1 MATRTTTRARALGVA
16 RRLAVGA
23 LQRIAREVDRLSVA
37 LEPVRGV
44 TALRE
49 PARKVE
55 LEVSAR
61 MAPRRVEPRVTT
73 SALLEPATPDPPVA
87 PDPPATAPEES
98 PTASTSPAVSI
109 TPALLQVGHLRDLL
123 DPQLAIL
130 RDVATWEQAEDPVEA
145 VHRVR
150 VATRR
155 LRAFVRLF
163 APMLGSKR
171 ARRLERR
178 LRAITRGLGPVRE
191 WDVLL
196 AGLRGQ
202 QVDAEPLTR
211 AALEHVEAWAQGQRR
226 KAVRR
231 AHAALAEEDAVA
243 LAEALDAEVDRVCG
257 RLLRHDDPLPAGA
270 SALLEPELA
279 RALEGMPTPAGET
292 DMDALHDARIRA
304 KRLRYA
310 LELLQPV
317 LGEIH
322 GSLRPTLKRVQSTLG
337 EHREA
342 AQLVERLHERR
353 AALDAQGLPTLAGAL
368 GPVETALLRRRQRA
382 FAQGMRALAE
392 LRARA
397 EVIRAQA

>member
-1 MATRTTTRARALGVA
+1 MAPTTTRARALGLA
-16 RRLAVGA
+16 RWLAAGA
-23 LQRIAREVDRLSVA
+23 LQRIAREVDRLSLA
-37 LEPVRGV
+37 LEPVRRV
-44 TALRE
+44 IPLRE
-49 PARKVE
+49 PAGKVE

-61 MAPRRVEPRVTT
+61 TAPRRVEPPTTT
-73 SALLEPATPDPPVA
+73 SAPLEPAT
-87 PDPPATAPEES
+87 PDPPATAPEERAPASAS
-98 PTASTSPAVSI
+98 PTVSI
-109 TPALLQVGHLRDLL
+109 TPALLQVGHLRDLV

-130 RDVATWEQAEDPVEA
+130 RDVAAWEQAEDPVEA

-202 QVDAEPLTR
+202 QADAEPLAR
-211 AALEHVEAWAQGQRR
+211 AALEHVEAWAQGHRR

-231 AHAALAEEDAVA
+231 AHAALADEDAVA
-243 LAEALDAEVDRVCG
+243 LAEAIDAEVDRVCG
-257 RLLRHDDPLPAGA
+257 RLLRNDDPLPARA
-270 SALLEPELA
+270 SALLEPERA

-292 DMDALHDARIRA
+292 DMEALHDVRIRA

-310 LELLQPV
+310 LELLQPT
-317 LGEIH
+317 LREPQ
-322 GSLRPTLKRVQSTLG
+322 GSLRPTLRRVQSTVG

-342 AQLVERLHERR
+342 AQLVERLHDRR
-353 AALDAQGLPTLAGAL
+353 AALEAHGLHTLASAL
-368 GPVETALLRRRQRA
+368 GPVEATLLQERQRA
-382 FAQGMRALAE
+382 FEHAMRALEE

-397 EVIRAQA
+397 EVIRANA

>member
-1 MATRTTTRARALGVA
+1 MAPPSTRARALGLA
-16 RRLAVGA
+16 RWLAAGA
-23 LQRIAREVDRLSVA
+23 LQRIAREVDRLSLA

-44 TALRE
+44 IPLRE

-61 MAPRRVEPRVTT
+61 AAPRGAVPQATT
-73 SALLEPATPDPPVA
+73 SASLEPPTPDPPA
-87 PDPPATAPEES
+87 AAPEEGPS
-98 PTASTSPAVSI
+98 ASTAPTVSI
-109 TPALLQVGHLRDLL
+109 TPALLQVGHLRDLV
-123 DPQLAIL
+123 DPPLAIL
-130 RDVATWEQAEDPVEA
+130 RDVAAWEQAEDPVEA

-196 AGLRGQ
+196 AGLRAQ
-202 QVDAEPLTR
+202 AAHADPLAR
-211 AALEHVEAWAQGQRR
+211 AAIEHVEAWAQAHRR

-231 AHAALAEEDAVA
+231 AHAALADEDAVA
-243 LAEALDAEVDRVCG
+243 LAEAIDAEVDRVCG
-257 RLLRHDDPLPAGA
+257 RLLRHDDPLPARA
-270 SALLEPELA
+270 SALLEPERA

-292 DMDALHDARIRA
+292 DMDALHDVRIRA

-310 LELLQPV
+310 LELLQPT
-317 LGEIH
+317 LREPH

-342 AQLVERLHERR
+342 AQLVDRLHDRR
-353 AALDAQGLPTLAGAL
+353 AALDAQGLHTLAGAL
-368 GPVETALLRRRQRA
+368 EPVETALLRQRKRA
-382 FAQGMRALAE
+382 FEHAMRALE
-392 LRARA
+392 DLRTRA
-397 EVIRAQA
+397 EMIRASA